1 MNIGITNDHRGLQV
15 KQFLTEYL
23 ENLGYNVIDYGTDSE
38 EPADFPD
45 YAKKLGLGIISNEVD
60 LGIAI
65 CGTGIGMSIALN
77 KMKNVYCAKVSS
89 TAEAS
94 LSRAHN
100 NANVIALPGR
110 FINVSQAVV
119 ILRSWLATEFMGG
132 RHSER
137 VQMIADIEKENMK

>member
-1 MNIGITNDHRGLQV
+1 MTIGLTNDHRGVKV

-23 ENLGYNVIDYGTDSE
+23 TELGYNIINYGTDSE

-45 YAKKLGLGIISNEVD
+45 YAKKLGEGILKKEVN

-77 KMKNVYCAKVSS
+77 KMKGIYCAKVSNIS
-89 TAEAS
+89 EAT

-100 NANVIALPGR
+100 NANVIAISEELDKELMKEIVKT
-110 FINVSQAVV
+110 FIETPFTN
-119 ILRSWLATEFMGG
+119 IDRYIIRNNKIKDL
-132 RHSER
+132 
-137 VQMIADIEKENMK
+137 END